1 MSWWLPEQGP
11 DSWPAGEAHTVA
23 FAFDTVPGASMWM
36 AAAGVAVGACALWG
50 ERVYRRMRH
59 GRESKPEVEPGRW
72 IVRDPRDSG
81 IVSAALAAMRP
92 HAAAL
97 VRTMVIESDV
107 VSVYFTAVL
116 EQPPGRDWRPRQDSA
131 GWAWMADLPE
141 LPRWARL
148 PPARST
154 LVTVGRSTAGPVL
167 LDLASAGAIGSI
179 EGDPADACKLL
190 ESVVFE
196 LTTNPWTKDVRPVLV
211 GFSGRAGVP
220 RPGAVRY
227 AAGLGDLWAD
237 LETLATRGQRVVLM
251 LASVPTAGE
260 THRLAELVAAN
271 AGMLSVVYLGWTD
284 SAQWTLEAWQ
294 GGVRLRPLEWQLG
307 SIEKEIAE
315 ARDRCGALVSSSR
328 LAIAGESS
336 QDDEELHAA
345 PGESFDEQTVVKPAM
360 AEIRLLG
367 PVSVTVQGTATETTD
382 PVLAQIVLGARN
394 PEGLPDPVLGELLR
408 APGAPQ
414 ATIQDGHL
422 RIAVGAAMVEMVA
435 GSSGNWFPAGEIRLD
450 VDVFGHL
457 VGGAY
462 GEGELRA
469 LVDALALIRGEL
481 PTGAVLGPHARTTL
495 RTLTAHMGSEVVRVV
510 RRTAEVAASSGD
522 LDTVEWAIRQGLTL
536 LPRVEGLWR
545 TLVMFCR
552 EYHRPGLG
560 ELAEHM
566 YTTLL
571 EGDHGSQLNPH
582 TVRMVQEI
590 RREYALS
597 SD

>member
-11 DSWPAGEAHTVA
+11 ESWPVGEAHTVA

-59 GRESKPEVEPGRW
+59 GKEQRPDVEPGRW
-72 IVRDPRDSG
+72 VVRDSRDSG

-97 VRTMVIESDV
+97 VRAMVIESGV

-116 EQPPGRDWRPRQDSA
+116 EEPPGRDWRPRQDSA
-131 GWAWMADLPE
+131 GWAWMADLSE

-148 PPARST
+148 PPGRST

-179 EGDPADACKLL
+179 EGDPSDACKLV

-196 LTTNPWTKDVRPVLV
+196 LTTNPWTRDVRPVLV

-227 AAGLGDLWAD
+227 ASGLGELWAE
-237 LETLATRGQRVVLM
+237 LETLAVRRERIALI

-271 AGMLSVVYLGWTD
+271 AGVLSVVYLGWSD

-294 GGVRLRPLEWQLG
+294 GGVRLRPLEWQLA
-307 SIEKEIAE
+307 SIEKEIAD
-315 ARDRCGALVSSSR
+315 ARDRCGSLVSSSR
-328 LAIAGESS
+328 LAIAGESP
-336 QDDEELHAA
+336 QHEEVRA
-345 PGESFDEQTVVKPAM
+345 PEEPFDEQTAVKPAM

-367 PVSVTVQGTATETTD
+367 PVSVTVQGRATETTD
-382 PVLAQIVLGARN
+382 PVLAEIVLGARH
-394 PEGLPDPVLGELLR
+394 PEGLPAPVLDELLR
-408 APGAPQ
+408 APGAPK
-414 ATIQDGHL
+414 ATVAGGHL
-422 RIAVGAAMVEMVA
+422 RIPVGEAMVEMVA

-462 GEGELRA
+462 GEGELGA

-481 PTGAVLGPHARTTL
+481 PTGATLGPHARTTL

-510 RRTAEVAASSGD
+510 RGTAEVAAASGD

-545 TLVMFCR
+545 TLVLFCR

-571 EGDHGSQLNPH
+571 EGDHASQLNPH